1 MARDR
6 IGTAFHE
13 TFALNLAAIAAVLRV
28 CDEHDGDLNPETI
41 RQESDTTLGP
51 NYVTSM
57 TMYAR
62 GTGLLE
68 VGSYKLSPLGRIV
81 RACDPNLMKLSTLW
95 MMHYHLSAPIGPGPG
110 FWNYLVSNT
119 IRIGATM
126 KRSDVSRVISDYVER
141 QVQKRLAQR
150 TLDGTA
156 TAFLGTYQK
165 SDSLGRLGL
174 IRADENGSAY
184 EIIQPEIPPLH
195 SVACALTY
203 YWEDVG
209 PAASELLLK
218 DLASQEGFAGLFFL
232 GSGMLGALLSELQS
246 IGYVTVRR
254 DAPPFVV
261 ARNWTDPQ
269 DIRSSMYASE

>member
-81 RACDPNLMKLSTLW
+81 RARDPNLMKLSTLW

-119 IRIGATM
+119 VRIGATI

-141 QVQKRLAQR
+141 QAQKRLAQR

-174 IRADENGSAY
+174 IRADESGNAY
-184 EIIQPEIPPLH
+184 DITQPEIPPLH
-195 SVACALTY
+195 CVACALTY

-209 PAASELLLK
+209 LAASELLLK
-218 DLASQEGFAGLFFL
+218 DLASQEGFAGIFFL

-246 IGYVTVRR
+246 VGYLSVRR